1 MLHAGNS
8 KVKWKKMEDKAKEK
22 KKKETKQLSKRER
35 LTLRLIKIEGLYRQK

>member
-22 KKKETKQLSKRER
+22 KKKERKQLSK
-35 LTLRLIKIEGLYRQK
+35 